1 VFVHDSEA
9 TKGRLDILTSSLDR
23 GIYSSQVMNMLRSL
37 INVKLDVE
45 STDLRQDTQVWQGI
59 AQIKGGQA
67 FSLSKFLSDEII
79 AKLDNLKAT

>member
-1 VFVHDSEA
+1 
-9 TKGRLDILTSSLDR
+9 
-23 GIYSSQVMNMLRSL
+23 MNMLRSL

-67 FSLSKFLSDEII
+67 FSISKFLSDEII

>member
-1 VFVHDSEA
+1 
-9 TKGRLDILTSSLDR
+9 
-23 GIYSSQVMNMLRSL
+23 MLRSL

-67 FSLSKFLSDEII
+67 FSISKFLSDEII